1 MEPVAADL
9 IRGTRTRGVPAAGGV
24 QTNTGQAPGGRNGEG
39 RAGDGRPGDGLTASG
54 LTNRASRFLLLPAT
68 LLVLFVFAI
77 PVAWLLS
84 RSVSDPDWGFE
95 NFRTM
100 LQEPVYLGLMRNTV
114 EIGVAT
120 TVLCVL
126 LGYPVAHVMATCPR
140 VTRLLTFVVLVP
152 FWSSILVRTFAWMV
166 LLQNNGVINRMLL
179 WTGLVQQPVEMIF
192 NRTGVLIGMVQVLLP
207 FAIFPLYGSIR
218 AIDPTLMPAAAC
230 MGATPMRAFLRVQLP
245 LTLPGL
251 TAGATLVFVLAL
263 GYFVTP
269 ALLGGRRDVVIARM
283 IQMEIGQFGDW
294 GVAAALSLVLLVAT
308 LSLLG
313 LSRLLARHARPA

>member
-9 IRGTRTRGVPAAGGV
+9 TGGGP
-24 QTNTGQAPGGRNGEG
+24 T
-39 RAGDGRPGDGLTASG
+39 S
-54 LTNRASRFLLLPAT
+54 RASHLLLVLPAT
-68 LLVLFVFAI
+68 LFVLVVFAL

-84 RSVSDPDWGFE
+84 RSVSDPAWGLD
-95 NFRTM
+95 NFRTV
-100 LQEPVYLGLMRNTV
+100 LREPVYLGLMRNTV
-114 EIGVAT
+114 QISVAT

-140 VTRLLTFVVLVP
+140 LTRLLTFVVLVP
-152 FWSSILVRTFAWMV
+152 FWSSVLVRTFAWMV
-166 LLQNNGVINRMLL
+166 LLQNNGLINRALL
-179 WTGLVQQPVEMIF
+179 GSGLVRQPIEMIF

-207 FAIFPLYGSIR
+207 FVIFPLYGSIR
-218 AIDPTLMPAAAC
+218 AIDPALMPAAAC
-230 MGATPMRAFLRVQLP
+230 MGATPARAFLRVQLP
-245 LTLPGL
+245 LTIPGL
-251 TAGATLVFVLAL
+251 TTGATLVFVLSL

-313 LSRLLARHARPA
+313 FSRLLVRRGRPT